1 MLKNKSQKYP
11 NIASLSG
18 EVGVMIKDFQGQI
31 KLVAEQTAE
40 IPKIKNDLAK
50 LVEDMKTVKSD
61 LELIKY
67 SLKQKVDLDDFHAL
81 ERRVALLESR
91 R

>member
-1 MLKNKSQKYP
+1 
-11 NIASLSG
+11 
-18 EVGVMIKDFQGQI
+18 MIKDFQGQI